1 MHPFISVIVPAYNV
15 EKFVVRCLKS
25 LLSQTLRD
33 IEIFVINDGSTDHAP
48 DICARYADTDACI
61 ISVPSDQ

>member
-1 MHPFISVIVPAYNV
+1 MHPLISVIVTAYNV
-15 EKFVVRCLKS
+15 EKFVGRCLKS

-33 IEIFVINDGSTDHAP
+33 IEILISNDGSTDHAP
-48 DICARYADTDACI
+48 DICRRYADTDARI